1 MRSRAA
7 VLLLALLAGARALAA
22 AEVLVARV
30 DGAIQDVQ
38 AEIVADALAE
48 ARDTDAALLV
58 LELDTPG
65 GLETSMRAMAQGL
78 LASPVP
84 VAVLVTPSGA
94 RAASAGFFLLMAGD
108 VAAMAEGTTTGAAH
122 PVLAIGGLVPVKPD
136 DLDPT
141 LLEKTTNDSLA
152 FLRATAASR
161 GHDPEQ
167 AVRAITEN
175 RTWTAAEAVDAD
187 LVDLVARDAADLVQR
202 LDGRTLARVDGP
214 PVTLAL
220 EGATLRRLEPSWR
233 QHLLLFLSEPMLAFL
248 LALAGLALLYV
259 EVTHAGAVVPG
270 VAGGLCLVL
279 SLLGFSFLPI
289 SAVGVLLIVG
299 GLGLLAVE
307 VFVPGFLVF
316 GIGGA
321 VALAFGAV
329 LLVRGPIPELRI
341 PFVEV
346 LGLVAPFAVLVVVL
360 GRLAQKAHGRRAVT
374 GAEGMPGQV
383 GEVRRTLDPEG
394 LVFVEGELW
403 RAVASGGVRIEPPAR
418 VVVRRVEGLTVVVDP
433 LPPEGATEEGP

>member
-1 MRSRAA
+1 MRWRSALLG
-7 VLLLALLAGARALAA
+7 LLLLGARALDA
-22 AEVLVARV
+22 AEVLVTRV

-48 ARDTDAALLV
+48 ARDAGAALLV

-65 GLETSMRAMAQGL
+65 GLESSMRVMAQGL

-122 PVLAIGGLVPVKPD
+122 PVLAVGGLVPIKAD
-136 DLDPT
+136 DVDPT
-141 LLEKTTNDSLA
+141 LLEKTTNDTLA
-152 FLRATAASR
+152 FLRATATSR

-167 AVRAITEN
+167 AALAVTLN
-175 RTWTAAEAVDAD
+175 RSWTAAEAVDAD

-202 LDGRTLARVDGP
+202 LDGRTLARLDGP

-220 EGATLRRLEPSWR
+220 ADATLRRLEPSLR
-233 QHLLLFLSEPMLAFL
+233 QRLLLFLSEPMLALL

-259 EVTHAGAVVPG
+259 EITHAGAVVPG

-279 SLLGFSFLPI
+279 SLIGFSFLPL
-289 SAVGVLLIVG
+289 SAVGVLLLVA

-307 VFVPGFLVF
+307 VFAPGLMVF

-321 VALAFGAV
+321 VALVFGAV
-329 LLVRGPIPELRI
+329 LLVRGPIPELRL
-341 PFVEV
+341 P
-346 LGLVAPFAVLVVVL
+346 LGGVVTLVAPFAVLVVLL
-360 GRLAQKAHGRRAVT
+360 GRLALRAHRRAAVT
-374 GAEGMPGQV
+374 GAEGMVGQV
-383 GEVRRTLDPEG
+383 GEVRRALAPEG
-394 LVFVEGELW
+394 LVFVQGELW
-403 RAVASGGVRIEPPAR
+403 KAVTPGGARVEPPAR
-418 VVVRRVEGLTVVVDP
+418 VVVRRVHGLTVEVEP
-433 LPPEGATEEGP
+433 LPPEGEREEGA